1 MAKKSLFAALA
12 LMLASTMVSA
22 GGLEPGSASG
32 ALEIGGYADVMY
44 QNYDAATST
53 FVLGHVALDL
63 TAELTDD
70 VLVAAEIEWANAA
83 PMANGGD
90 ADLVCAY
97 IDCALGERATLRAG
111 KFLVP
116 FNVYNTQLYPADV
129 AKLASV
135 PFVAE
140 LSKWSETGIQVYGKI
155 DTGTD
160 AGLDYAVY
168 YVNGLEADED
178 GEVVKNNDVD
188 LNDSDKAIGG
198 RIGVTTP
205 GGIVLGLSGYKGAY
219 SADGASDVTM
229 LGLDFCYAYE
239 AFEVR
244 AEYVDA
250 SAEVT
255 DADDVE
261 ADGFYLQGAYKFLDK
276 YEAVVRYDELDEGG
290 ASIDRVTVGGNYT
303 ITDDLTFRLS
313 YEWSDADAGD
323 GLVGQLAV
331 RF

>member
-1 MAKKSLFAALA
+1 MIKKSLFTTLVV
-12 LMLASTMVSA
+12 MLASTLVSA

-44 QNYDAATST
+44 QNYDANEST
-53 FVLGHVALDL
+53 FVLGHVCLDL

-70 VLVAAEIEWANAA
+70 VLVAAEIEWADAS

-97 IDCALGERATLRAG
+97 IDCALGDRATLRAG

-116 FNVYNTQLYPADV
+116 FNVYNTQLYSADV

-135 PFVAE
+135 PFVAG
-140 LSKWSETGIQVYGKI
+140 LSKWSETGIQVYGEI
-155 DTGTD
+155 DTGSD

-168 YVNGLEADED
+168 YVNGLEADDD

-198 RIGVTTP
+198 RLGITTP
-205 GGIVLGLSGYKGAY
+205 GGIEFGLSGYKGAY
-219 SADGASDVTM
+219 TADGSNDVTM

-244 AEYVDA
+244 AEYVNTE
-250 SAEVT
+250 AEVT
-255 DADDVE
+255 DAGDVE
-261 ADGFYLQGAYKFLDK
+261 EDGFYLQGAYKFLDK
-276 YEAVVRYDELDEGG
+276 YEAIVRYDELDDGG
-290 ASIDRVTVGGNYT
+290 DSIDRVTVGGNYT

-323 GLVGQLAV
+323 GVVGQLAV

>member
-1 MAKKSLFAALA
+1 MVKKSLFATLA
-12 LMLASTMVSA
+12 LMLASTLVSA

-32 ALEIGGYADVMY
+32 SLEIGGYADVLY
-44 QNYDAATST
+44 ENYDAAKST
-53 FVLGHVALDL
+53 FVLGHVCLDL

-70 VLVAAEIEWANAA
+70 VLVAAEIEWANAEPNA
-83 PMANGGD
+83 GGGD

-97 IDCALGERATLRAG
+97 IDCALGDRATLRAG

-116 FNVYNTQLYPADV
+116 FNVYNTQVYPADV

-135 PFVAE
+135 P
-140 LSKWSETGIQVYGKI
+140 LISISKWAETGIQAYGKI
-155 DTGTD
+155 DTGTE

-168 YVNGLEADED
+168 YVNGLEED
-178 GEVVKNNDVD
+178 ATTGVVGSIERD
-188 LNDSDKAIGG
+188 LNDGDKAIGA

-219 SADGASDVTM
+219 TADGEQDITL

-244 AEYVDA
+244 AEYAD
-250 SAEVT
+250 STAEVAG
-255 DADDVE
+255 ADDVDM
-261 ADGFYLQGAYKFLDK
+261 DGFYLQGAYKFLDK
-276 YEAVVRYDELDEGG
+276 YEAVVRYDELDEG
-290 ASIDRVTVGGNYT
+290 AESIDRITVGGNYT
-303 ITDDLTFRLS
+303 MTDDLTFRLS

-323 GLVGQLAV
+323 GIVGQLAV